1 MIMYWNNPLTQITW
15 PTEADPFV
23 EHNLT
28 HCLFYNPVAGL
39 DHVVT
44 NQKLADLCEWAMQWL
59 NHDGLAGF
67 AAEPRC
73 HYDIA
78 NLVKLNMWLHDIRR
92 QGIVKPW
99 LLQDRGDGTFQ
110 AGTGDSRLKCL
121 ERMPEIVTVSAFVS
135 TRQDRAHLYADLEP
149 VMTFDQ
155 FAQLCGA
162 VPGQQFLFRFTDADA
177 PYGLFWYEYNSE
189 LTRAVTPGQDQ
200 AVDMFVQYMQQHPGT
215 QITPEW
221 FDQAIEWDRY
231 RSSN

>member
-1 MIMYWNNPLTQITW
+1 MYWNNPLTQITW

-28 HCLFYNPVAGL
+28 HCLFYNPAAGL

-135 TRQDRAHLYADLEP
+135 TRQDRAHLYANLEP